1 MADLLIV
8 TGPPGAGKSTV
19 ARLLAD
25 RFEPSAL
32 VEGDAFFAFLAR
44 GAIEPWLPES
54 ADQNHVVIQAAATAA
69 GRFAAGGITTIYDGV
84 LGPWL
89 LAPFAAASGLE
100 ALDYVVLMPSE
111 DRCVEQVAGRTGH
124 EFADEAATRQMHREF
139 ARAAVDPRHVVVDPD
154 PCPEAV
160 ADTIVAALAA
170 RRLRYEVDGR

>member
-1 MADLLIV
+1 MAPLLVV

-54 ADQNHVVIQAAATAA
+54 AGQNEVVIQAAATAA
-69 GRFAAGGITTIYDGV
+69 GRFAAGGITTVYDGV
-84 LGPWL
+84 LGPWF
-89 LAPFAAASGLE
+89 LASFAAATGVA

-111 DRCVEQVAGRTGH
+111 GRCVEQVAGRTGH
-124 EFADEAATRQMHREF
+124 GFADEAATRQMHREF
-139 ARAAVDPRHVVVDPD
+139 ALAMVDPRHVVVDPD
-154 PCPEAV
+154 LRPEVV

-170 RRLRYEVDGR
+170 GRLRYEGDDA